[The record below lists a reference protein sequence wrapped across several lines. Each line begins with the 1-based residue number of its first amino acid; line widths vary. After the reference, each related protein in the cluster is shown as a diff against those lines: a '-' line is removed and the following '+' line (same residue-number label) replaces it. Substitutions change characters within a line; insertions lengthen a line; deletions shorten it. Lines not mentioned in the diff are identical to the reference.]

1 MALAA
6 AALMAGLA
14 AAWVLVAMWVH
25 RFGLRDGAG
34 SAEALVVLGAKVRA
48 DGTPSAALEAR
59 VRHAMT
65 LYQRGLA
72 PLVVFSGG
80 PREGQPAEALV
91 AWRLAERL
99 GLPESSRAL
108 EEASG
113 STRQNAALSAAL
125 LSARGLRRVVV
136 VTDGFHAF
144 RARQW
149 FRRSGLAVAVSPAP
163 VEGRGLSWTQ
173 RGLWTFREAAAL
185 LFDPRLLFAR
195 RPQSVAS
202 ATR

>member
-1 MALAA
+1 LVICLAA
-6 AALMAGLA
+6 AAGLTV
-14 AAWVLVAMWVH
+14 AWLLLALWVH
-25 RFGLRDGAG
+25 RFGLRDGA
-34 SAEALVVLGAKVRA
+34 SAAEALVVLGAQVRP

-59 VRHAMT
+59 VRHAVT
-65 LYQRGLA
+65 LYLEGVA

-80 PREGQPAEALV
+80 ARDGRPAEALV

-99 GLPESSRAL
+99 GLPESAQLREDGSA
-108 EEASG
+108 
-113 STRQNAALSAAL
+113 STRENASSSAGL
-125 LSARGLRRVVV
+125 LRARGVHRAVV

-149 FRRSGLAVAVSPAP
+149 FRRCGLEVAVSPAP
-163 VEGRGLSWTQ
+163 LEGRGLTWTH
-173 RGLWTFREAAAL
+173 RGLWTLREAAAL
-185 LFDPRLLFAR
+185 LGNPGLLFAR